1 MAEPNAYDNYI
12 AMLQNQLTQQ
22 DTLEQERLALS
33 QKQRDTL
40 NRPVRYGFM
49 NEGQTSLEAFK
60 NPDAAQSRA
69 IFDFGTTLLASDP
82 NKALSQRIGSAL
94 GAGVEGMDKV
104 RNKEMARDMAFSKL
118 NLENLAAKRDLISG
132 KSKISQSIFTAGQ
145 QEESMELRRKA
156 DTRAGKSE
164 ERASWL
170 NSIQRQKNTLENQR
184 DGLTIEQSNK
194 NANIFSAREG
204 LLSFYDEGGTL
215 EDIKNAQISRS
226 LAEQNGIT
234 LDAQGQPEN
243 EADRAQFEDLLTQ
256 FLGAKTIPNAA
267 YNPALTKLVQEAGN
281 SLYFSDGSKDG
292 EAAKW
297 KAMGIGGATA
307 QPAKESVTMEAFI
320 KSPDYNNFY
329 AQAEQLMQDQ
339 INAMPAGE
347 EREAKIAEFTALS
360 AEEKKKTTDKIAL
373 KLSKR

>member
-12 AMLQNQLTQQ
+12 AMLQNQLAQQ
-22 DTLEQERLALS
+22 DALEQERLALS

-82 NKALSQRIGSAL
+82 NKALSQRVGAAL

-118 NLENLAAKRDLISG
+118 NLEDLAAKRDLISG

-145 QEESMELRRKA
+145 QEESMELRRNA
-156 DTRAGKSE
+156 DTRAANSE

-170 NSIQRQKNTLENQR
+170 NGIQRQKNTLENQR
-184 DGLTIEQSNK
+184 DGLTIEQFNK

-204 LLSFYDEGGTL
+204 LLTFYEEGGTL

-226 LAEQNGIT
+226 LAEQNNIP
-234 LDAQGQPEN
+234 LDPQGQPKN

-267 YNPALTKLVQEAGN
+267 YNPALTKLAQEAGE
-281 SLYFSDGSKDG
+281 SLYFADGSKDG

-297 KAMGIGGATA
+297 KAMSIGGATA
-307 QPAKESVTMEAFI
+307 QPAKESVTMEAFR

-339 INAMPAGE
+339 INAMPDGAE
-347 EREAKIAEFTALS
+347 KDAKIAEFTALS
-360 AEEKKKTTDKIAL
+360 VEEKKKTADKIAL